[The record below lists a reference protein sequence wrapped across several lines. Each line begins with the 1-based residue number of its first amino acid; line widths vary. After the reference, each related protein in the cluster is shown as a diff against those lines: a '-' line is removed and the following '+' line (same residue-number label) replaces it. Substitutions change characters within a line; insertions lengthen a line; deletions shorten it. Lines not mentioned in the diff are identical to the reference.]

1 MEFLKLTQ
9 EDLDR
14 DKALSIKQHEN
25 KDLKKN
31 EVGV

>member
-14 DKALSIKQHEN
+14 DKELSIKQQE
-25 KDLKKN
+25 KKN
-31 EVGV
+31 LKN